1 MRSEKPKVEPM
12 TDITPLPEATAAALI
27 RWTWNRGGTAIVV
40 RLDEQA
46 LVVHSS
52 VAYPPGAP
60 LVATS
65 AEGQVFEMKVRSCRK
80 LPTESFEVS
89 GKLVNATRPV
99 RELLWSAVAR
109 ASGQP

>member
-1 MRSEKPKVEPM
+1 M
-12 TDITPLPEATAAALI
+12 TDTSPLPEATAAALI
-27 RWTWNRGGTAIVV
+27 RWTWNRGGNATVV

-46 LVVHSS
+46 LIVHSS

-65 AEGQVFEMKVRSCRK
+65 AAGQVFEMKVRSCRK
-80 LPTESFEVS
+80 LPTELFEVS

-99 RELLWSAVAR
+99 RELLVSAVR
-109 ASGQP
+109 ASQPALSQPE